1 MKKYILILIIY
12 WLNLKIGLC
21 QTGTKIGSE
30 IKLDLKVKA
39 LGDSLIDL
47 KKYDDR
53 LLIID
58 FLTTYC
64 TSCIEAMPKNNRIQ
78 SAFSEKVKIIPIT
91 SEKKE
96 RAASF
101 FSKNE
106 YVRGNKL
113 TIGVEDT
120 VLSKIFP
127 YQSVSHV
134 VWIYK
139 GKLIAI
145 TMGDMLTEENVRHV
159 LAGNDVS
166 NWPIKNDFFQVDE
179 TIETSGEQFFSSKL
193 SAFENGATT
202 QYEVDTIDNK
212 VRVRITN
219 APIIGAL
226 NFLFNKIEPLPLMK
240 KERIVLN
247 VPNLERYDKPDTMP
261 MSIWLQKYSIC
272 YESTWGKGMSQQLLY
287 RSILTDLSNRLG
299 IEANLDQHIADVWSV
314 NKVSKKS
321 TLGNKKTALGIWL
334 NMLEIFNPDFPPIV
348 LDKMEDKDVLIKGGA
363 VKDFESLKEI
373 LKIDGFGL
381 KAAKRKI
388 LALFVV
394 AK

>member
-1 MKKYILILIIY
+1 MKKYILILIIS
-12 WLNLKIGLC
+12 WLNLKVGLC

-39 LGDSLIDL
+39 LGDSLIDF
-47 KKYDDR
+47 KKFDDR

-106 YVRGNKL
+106 YVRGNQL
-113 TIGVEDT
+113 TIGIEDT

-159 LAGNDVS
+159 LGGNNVS
-166 NWPIKNDFFQVDE
+166 NWPIKNDFFQIEE
-179 TIETSGEQFFSSKL
+179 TIEKSDEQFFSSKL

-272 YESTWGKGMSQQLLY
+272 YESTWAKGMNQELLY

-314 NKVSKKS
+314 NSVSKKS
-321 TLGNKKTALGIWL
+321 VLGNKKIALGIWL

-348 LDKMEDKDVLIKGGA
+348 LDKIEDKDVLIKGGA
-363 VKDFESLKEI
+363 VQDFESLKEI
-373 LKIDGFGL
+373 LKINGYGL
-381 KAAKRKI
+381 KVAKRKI
-388 LALFVV
+388 LTLFVV